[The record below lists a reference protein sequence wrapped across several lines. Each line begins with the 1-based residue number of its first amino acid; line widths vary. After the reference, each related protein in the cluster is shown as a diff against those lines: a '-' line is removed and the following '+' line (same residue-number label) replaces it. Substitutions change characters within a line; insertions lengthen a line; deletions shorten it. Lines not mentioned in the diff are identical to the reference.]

1 MDQSK
6 DIKPVIIEDKTAR
19 LRETVS
25 HYYNSESE
33 DGTLSPEELRKAEII
48 RKMREDN
55 DMKAYPLML
64 HLLLTLLIGSTLAAF
79 ITERSGFALLMLCVG
94 SAIILIIRYRLKT
107 AIQQLYHYKN
117 DFSRYVW
124 EGYYIKE
131 MRHNAVKLLYILL
144 FPVIIIFCESVIS
157 GGEQVNIW
165 IRILLAFLIST
176 PGWLLVFED
185 DRKHMKSLRKELL
198 EVLPYDPENPDF

>member
-1 MDQSK
+1 MDQNK
-6 DIKPVIIEDKTAR
+6 EIKPVLIEDKTVR
-19 LRETVS
+19 LQETVS
-25 HYYNSESE
+25 NYYNTASE
-33 DGTLSPEELRKAEII
+33 DSMISTDEIRKAEII

-79 ITERSGFALLMLCVG
+79 ITERSGFALFMLCAG
-94 SAIILIIRYRLKT
+94 SAIILFIRYRLKN
-107 AIQQLYHYKN
+107 AIHQLHNYKN

-144 FPVIIIFCESVIS
+144 FPVIIILCESVIS

-165 IRILLAFLIST
+165 LRVMVAFLIST

-185 DRKHMKSLRKELL
+185 DRKNLKSLRRELL
-198 EVLPYDPENPDF
+198 DVLPYDPENPDF